1 MDDEARSRQAR
12 EAGLLPGYKTADLPG
27 VGGRARVVPEDF
39 VVEELPLY
47 GPTGEGQ
54 HTLFCIE
61 KRGISTQRAM
71 QQIADTLGVPQRLVA
86 SAGLKDANA
95 VARQSL
101 SVEGVDPQRLL
112 ALDLPH
118 VKVLWAERHRN
129 RLKIGH
135 LRGNRFVIRIRD
147 VGPEM
152 LEPARRIL
160 HVLQSQGA
168 PNGFGYQRFGRR
180 GDNHLLGR
188 CLVQGDAEGLLRCF
202 LGLPREKDIEPVRH
216 ARALYE
222 AGRYAAALE
231 AWPAADR
238 TERQILAILAQGRGI
253 EVAWR
258 QLPKWLLRLLAAA
271 YQSWLFNR
279 LLNERLPDLGR
290 LERGDLAVKHDNGAF
305 FRVEEPAVEQSR
317 ADRLEISPS
326 GPLFSAKVRL
336 AQGLPGERERH
347 VLRQEGLALE
357 DWRLRGVRMD
367 GDRRPFRVPLHEVG
381 LVYDQGLL
389 LRFTLPAGAYASNV
403 LDELIKPG
411 QDHQKDADPAL
422 CP

>member
-39 VVEELPLY
+39 VVEEIPLY

-54 HTLFCIE
+54 HTLFYIE

-86 SAGLKDANA
+86 SAGLKDADA
-95 VARQSL
+95 VARQTL
-101 SVEGVDPQRLL
+101 SVEEVDPQRLL
-112 ALDLPH
+112 AIDLPQ

-135 LRGNRFVIRIRD
+135 LRGNRFTVRIRD
-147 VGPEM
+147 IDREA
-152 LEPARRIL
+152 LEPAQRIL
-160 HVLQSQGA
+160 TTLQQQGA
-168 PNGFGYQRFGRR
+168 PNGFGYQRFGLR

-188 CLVQGDAEGLLRCF
+188 CLVHGDAVGLMRRL
-202 LGLPREKDIEPVRH
+202 LGLPREEDIEPVRR
-216 ARALYE
+216 ARTLYE
-222 AGRYAAALE
+222 AGRYGEALG

-238 TERQILAILAQGRGI
+238 AERQALAILAQGRGI
-253 EVAWR
+253 EVAFR
-258 QLPKWLLRLLAAA
+258 QLPRWLMRLLAAA

-279 LLNERLPDLGR
+279 LLDQRLPALGQ
-290 LERGDLAVKHDNGAF
+290 LERGDLAIKHDNGAF
-305 FRVEEPAVEQSR
+305 FLVEEPAAEQPR

-326 GPLFSAKVRL
+326 GPLFGPKMRL
-336 AQGLPGERERH
+336 AQGLPGEREQD
-347 VLRQEGLALE
+347 VLRQEGLTLE
-357 DWRLRGVRMD
+357 DWRLRGVRLD
-367 GDRRPFRVPLHEVG
+367 GDRRPFRAPLGDVDIH
-381 LVYDQGLL
+381 YDQGLL

-403 LDELIKPG
+403 LDELIKAD
-411 QDHQKDADPAL
+411 QNDKKDADPA
-422 CP
+422 